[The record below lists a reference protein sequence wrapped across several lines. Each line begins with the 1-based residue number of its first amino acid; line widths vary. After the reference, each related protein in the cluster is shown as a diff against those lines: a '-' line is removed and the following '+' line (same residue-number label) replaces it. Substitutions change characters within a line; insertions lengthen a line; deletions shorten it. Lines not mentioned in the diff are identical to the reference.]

1 MTKHRREDRGRHSR
15 TDRHG
20 GGTSDIREGRA
31 NVSVPAVQ
39 PLDTRDTMER
49 EKALRVREAM
59 LAWLR
64 AFEDMHDLPRA
75 VPTKVERGERDAKTG
90 HHNR

>member
-1 MTKHRREDRGRHSR
+1 MQQAMHPVDA
-15 TDRHG
+15 
-20 GGTSDIREGRA
+20 RA
-31 NVSVPAVQ
+31 I
-39 PLDTRDTMER
+39 LER

-75 VPTKVERGERDAKTG
+75 VPTKVERGERDAKQE

>member
-1 MTKHRREDRGRHSR
+1 
-15 TDRHG
+15 
-20 GGTSDIREGRA
+20 
-31 NVSVPAVQ
+31 
-39 PLDTRDTMER
+39 MER

-90 HHNR
+90 HHNRG

>member
-1 MTKHRREDRGRHSR
+1 MT
-15 TDRHG
+15 
-20 GGTSDIREGRA
+20 
-31 NVSVPAVQ
+31 VQ
-39 PLDTRDTMER
+39 QFDNRDTIER
-49 EKALRVREAM
+49 QKALRVREAM

-75 VPTKVERGERDAKTG
+75 VPTKVERGEAPPKTG